1 MTEQTSLGEK
11 KQVATITLEVGK
23 YVVHKHSSDTNEF
36 SLLLLGYKFHEDHPC
51 VCGSFERHGTGSSC
65 SPNTNGSHAVS
76 VVDTA
81 LEYFCRDF

>member
-36 SLLLLGYKFHEDHPC
+36 SLLLLGYKFHEDHPYTAF
-51 VCGSFERHGTGSSC
+51 VVLLSGMVQGAHVLQILMVLMLFQSS
-65 SPNTNGSHAVS
+65 T
-76 VVDTA
+76 
-81 LEYFCRDF
+81 LL